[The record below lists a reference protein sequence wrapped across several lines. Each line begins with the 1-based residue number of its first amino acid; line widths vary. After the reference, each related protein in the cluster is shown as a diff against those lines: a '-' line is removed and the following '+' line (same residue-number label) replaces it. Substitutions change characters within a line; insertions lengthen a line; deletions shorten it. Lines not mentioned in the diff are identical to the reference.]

1 MQPDKSDYE
10 IWIADWLAGNLDN
23 DRKKQFEEFLA
34 GNPGLKEEAESLL
47 LTSVIPDNISFP
59 RKNLLKKSP
68 EDFTPSQVE
77 YLSAAY
83 LENDLSPEQ
92 IEELNICL
100 AKNPE
105 LRILSD
111 SVRKTKL
118 SPPGS
123 RYIFKKNLK
132 KKTRAGR
139 ILKLSFIGFGAAAS
153 VAILVMSSLFIS
165 RQIAEKK
172 NVADTAGLVQQEGL
186 VQPEG
191 QPLAIQ
197 EVMTE
202 QETGK
207 QVLQQ
212 IQPEGQPL
220 AIQEVMTEQETG
232 KQVLQQVQPEGQP
245 LTIQEV
251 MTKQETGKQVLQ
263 QIRPEGQP
271 LAIQEVMTEQ
281 ETGQQVLQQIRP
293 ERQPLADNMRIN
305 DLPRFSIKIVEQA
318 ESGTLLA
325 VAVPYRE
332 PPYDGR
338 NGLTRFLAR
347 TFREKIL
354 RDDSGSDAP
363 IRAYEV
369 ASAGINS
376 ISRMFGL
383 GISFTGITDS
393 QGDLKSLYFSSRL
406 VKFNA
411 PVKKEESFQ

>member
-1 MQPDKSDYE
+1 MQPDRSDYE

-23 DRKKQFEEFLA
+23 DRKKQLEEFLA
-34 GNPGLKEEAESLL
+34 GNPDLKEETESLL
-47 LTSVIPDNISFP
+47 LTSVVPDSISFP

-105 LRILSD
+105 LRLLSE

-118 SPPGS
+118 SPPCS
-123 RYIFKKNLK
+123 RYIFKKKLRR
-132 KKTRAGR
+132 KTRAGR
-139 ILKLSFIGFGAAAS
+139 ILKLSFTGLSAAAS
-153 VAILVMSSLFIS
+153 VAILVMSIIFIS
-165 RQIAEKK
+165 RHITEKK
-172 NVADTAGLVQQEGL
+172 NIPDTAGLIQPERLEQQQE
-186 VQPEG
+186 QPEG
-191 QPLAIQ
+191 ESLAVQ
-197 EVMTE
+197 QVLPE
-202 QETGK
+202 QETEQQMKPEGQAVAVQQAQQEK
-207 QVLQQ
+207 QPLTVQQ
-212 IQPEGQPL
+212 IQPE
-220 AIQEVMTEQETG
+220 
-232 KQVLQQVQPEGQP
+232 
-245 LTIQEV
+245 
-251 MTKQETGKQVLQ
+251 
-263 QIRPEGQP
+263 
-271 LAIQEVMTEQ
+271 
-281 ETGQQVLQQIRP
+281 
-293 ERQPLADNMRIN
+293 RQLLADDMRIN
-305 DLPRFSIKIVEQA
+305 DLPRFSIRIVQKP

-332 PPYDGR
+332 PSYDGR
-338 NGLTRFLAR
+338 NGLTRFLAS

-383 GISFTGITDS
+383 EMSLTGITDS

>member
-1 MQPDKSDYE
+1 MQPDRSDYE

-34 GNPGLKEEAESLL
+34 GNPGLKEEAESLS

-59 RKNLLKKSP
+59 RKEFLKKSP

-105 LRILSD
+105 LRLLSE

-123 RYIFKKNLK
+123 RYIFKKKLRR
-132 KKTRAGR
+132 KTRAGR
-139 ILKLSFIGFGAAAS
+139 ILKLSFTGLSAAAS

-172 NVADTAGLVQQEGL
+172 NVAGTAGLVHQKELEQPEEQVLAVQQE
-186 VQPEG
+186 QPEG
-191 QPLAIQ
+191 QLQPLAIQ
-197 EVMTE
+197 EE
-202 QETGK
+202 
-207 QVLQQ
+207 
-212 IQPEGQPL
+212 I
-220 AIQEVMTEQETG
+220 
-232 KQVLQQVQPEGQP
+232 
-245 LTIQEV
+245 
-251 MTKQETGKQVLQ
+251 
-263 QIRPEGQP
+263 
-271 LAIQEVMTEQ
+271 TEQ
-281 ETGQQVLQQIRP
+281 ETGQQVLQQIQPEEQVLAIQQEQP
-293 ERQPLADNMRIN
+293 ERQLLADDMRIN
-305 DLPRFSIKIVEQA
+305 DLPRFSIRIVQQA

-325 VAVPYRE
+325 LAVPYQE

-363 IRAYEV
+363 IRTYEI
-369 ASAGINS
+369 ASAGING

-383 GISFTGITDS
+383 EMSLTGITDS